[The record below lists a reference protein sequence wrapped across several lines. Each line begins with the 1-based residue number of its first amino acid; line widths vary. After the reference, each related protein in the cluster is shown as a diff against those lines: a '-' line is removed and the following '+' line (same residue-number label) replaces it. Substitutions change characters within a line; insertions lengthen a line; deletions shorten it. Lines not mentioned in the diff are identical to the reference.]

1 MRTDNL
7 DRLQRKI
14 DYQFQDTGL
23 LKQALTHRSAG
34 HKHNERLEFLGDA
47 ILNLT
52 IAEALFHQFP
62 KLMPQFYAML
72 CSFAMEYQMNRR
84 QAQ

>member
-1 MRTDNL
+1 MRDHNL
-7 DRLQRKI
+7 DRLQQKI
-14 DYQFQDTGL
+14 DYQFQNTDL

-52 IAEALFHQFP
+52 IADALFHQFP
-62 KLMPQFYAML
+62 KCKGNSVECGLHWCVSQP
-72 CSFAMEYQMNRR
+72 
-84 QAQ
+84 

>member
-34 HKHNERLEFLGDA
+34 HKHNERLEFFRRRNFKFNDCRSL
-47 ILNLT
+47 ISS
-52 IAEALFHQFP
+52 IP
-62 KLMPQFYAML
+62 KV
-72 CSFAMEYQMNRR
+72 
-84 QAQ
+84 